1 MSDSQAYEELT
12 VTSDGVTVVK
22 RFEEDEFPVPA
33 IAFEFTSD
41 RDEEVHIVLR
51 DTVPEDIEVE
61 DLGFHPEYGS
71 EHWVIDDDNTIAFE
85 RDLDAGESYTTV
97 YGIRATGSDDVEQFL
112 TEPRFDEVDPP
123 LEGEDDVT
131 EDVIPESD
139 DDVVKEAIAGDGEIP
154 GLEDEDDEETAEDE
168 DVETLDLKDP
178 NNPDSETAPTQ
189 ATTEDDTDDESGSE
203 TESETETETDSQT
216 ESESDTDTTI
226 ETTVDVDGDSLVASL
241 ATEIRQ
247 QNVSAEDVKLLRR
260 AFEIAAQDGGTTAAQ
275 IQQIQTDVADL
286 RAYTNALEEFLDE
299 NGTAQQLV
307 EDFENQISDF
317 ESQLSG
323 LQSTLEENSEQL
335 EAVSSDV
342 DEFSDEM
349 KSLSR
354 EIEGVSSEIDDVTE
368 KVDSIDERV
377 DSVTDDVDSLSGDVD
392 DVSGQVDSMDDQF
405 EDLDDAIDNLE
416 SQIEELEE
424 DITDGEVAERV
435 ETIEGEIE
443 DLQTWQDQIKETF
456 GG

>member
-12 VTSDGVTVVK
+12 VTSNGVSVVK

-33 IAFEFTSD
+33 IAFEFASG

-51 DTVPEDIEVE
+51 DTVPDDIEVE

-85 RDLDAGESYTTV
+85 RDLGPEESYTTV

-112 TEPRFDEVDPP
+112 TEPTFDKVDPP
-123 LEGEDDVT
+123 LDGEDDIA

-154 GLEDEDDEETAEDE
+154 GLEDEEGGEEGTDE

-178 NNPDSETAPTQ
+178 NNPGAAAAQQ
-189 ATTEDDTDDESGSE
+189 AATEDDEGTDEDTGEDTDEEE
-203 TESETETETDSQT
+203 TESDGDSEQT
-216 ESESDTDTTI
+216 T
-226 ETTVDVDGDSLVASL
+226 ETTVDVDGDSLTASL

-260 AFEIAAQDGGTTAAQ
+260 AFEIAGQDGGTTTAQ
-275 IQQIQTDVADL
+275 IEQIQADVSSL
-286 RAYTNALEEFLDE
+286 RAYTSALEEFLDE
-299 NGTAQQLV
+299 NGTAQEII
-307 EDFENQISDF
+307 EDFENQVDTF
-317 ESQLSG
+317 EDQLST
-323 LQSTLEENSEQL
+323 LQSSLDENSEQL
-335 EAVSSDV
+335 ETVTSEVEGFSGEISSISEEMDAVST
-342 DEFSDEM
+342 
-349 KSLSR
+349 
-354 EIEGVSSEIDDVTE
+354 EIEDMTDKIE
-368 KVDSIDERV
+368 SIDGRV
-377 DSVTDDVDSLSGDVD
+377 DSVTDEMDALSGDVD
-392 DVSGQVDSMDDQF
+392 DVSGQVDSMDEQF
-405 EDLDDAIDNLE
+405 DDVTNTIDDLE
-416 SQIEELEE
+416 SEIASLEE

-435 ETIEGEIE
+435 DDIEE
-443 DLQTWQDQIKETF
+443 DIDDLRTWQDQIKQTF